1 MGDRISISF
10 VFDGQDESVTLF
22 SHWGGRRL
30 LNLVRQY
37 LKALDN
43 FCPPAE
49 YDPLQ
54 RREPNTI
61 MVDFIVW
68 LASEAIEE
76 LTPLMP
82 SHNHCYLGK
91 TDQEGDNS
99 DNGHWVV
106 ELKTGAI
113 IERESE

>member
-37 LKALDN
+37 LKVLDN
-43 FCPPAE
+43 LCPLE
-49 YDPLQ
+49 SFDPIQ
-54 RREPNTI
+54 RREPPTV
-61 MVDFIVW
+61 MVDFIAW
-68 LASEAIEE
+68 LNQIEK
-76 LTPLMP
+76 LTPCMS
-82 SHNHCYLGK
+82 SHDHYYLGK
-91 TDQEGDNS
+91 DDEDGDNS